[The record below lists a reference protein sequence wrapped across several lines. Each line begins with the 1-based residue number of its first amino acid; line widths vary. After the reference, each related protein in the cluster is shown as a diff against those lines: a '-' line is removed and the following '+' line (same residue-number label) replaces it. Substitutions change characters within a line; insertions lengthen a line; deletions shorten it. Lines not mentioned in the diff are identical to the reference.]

1 MWSMA
6 WRTSRGQPLTARAT
20 WSRRP
25 GRGSAALPRLRTAP
39 RIGGLSPPQTTLIT
53 NAPRSLSTQARM
65 AFTGAEKIQIRRFC
79 GYPVFGNSPGTGL
92 GYRFLPYYEALEWKM
107 NHLCAEEERLVREM
121 YLPRLAQL
129 ETDLFDQTRENLDT
143 DAATGWTHNQAEHRD
158 RAALFDDLRR
168 RFCGYL
174 GVPPGPDLGQGG
186 IRVMV

>member
-1 MWSMA
+1 
-6 WRTSRGQPLTARAT
+6 
-20 WSRRP
+20 
-25 GRGSAALPRLRTAP
+25 
-39 RIGGLSPPQTTLIT
+39 
-53 NAPRSLSTQARM
+53 M

-92 GYRFLPYYEALEWKM
+92 GYRFHPYYEALEWKM